1 MDGIDPAVLSDVLR
15 HALDGVLVVEG
26 SDADGRVIYA
36 NATLAAMMRRAEGW
50 PVGRTLNELEQEL
63 ATDAPRVAGAGMR
76 IRLRAADGTVTECDR
91 WEFALQHGRRALF
104 YRFAHR
110 PAFDGTQ
117 PVPVLGL
124 ERATVLATPEHLIE
138 VLRRDWAVAQRDNR
152 PITVMRFDVDAYR
165 GYQDVFGRMA
175 TENVMRQ
182 VGRTISSAM
191 RRLSDVVARFGDDE
205 FVVLGLSMDREAAC
219 HHAEMILSRIRALA
233 IHHPRSQT
241 GRYLTASAGVATGV
255 PGRDSHSD
263 AILEAGSKALL
274 AAKGEGGNCVKGV
287 SLD

>member
-1 MDGIDPAVLSDVLR
+1 MDGIDSAVLAEVLQ
-15 HALDGVLVVEG
+15 HALDGVLVIDGAE
-26 SDADGRVIYA
+26 ADSRVVYA

-50 PVGRTLNELEQEL
+50 PVGRTLAELEQEIP
-63 ATDAPRVAGAGMR
+63 AESPRAAGSGTR

-91 WEFALQHGRRALF
+91 WEFALQRGRRAIF

-124 ERATVLATPEHLIE
+124 ERGTVLSTPEHLVE
-138 VLRRDWAVAQRDNR
+138 VLRRDWSVAQRDSR
-152 PITVMRFDVDAYR
+152 PVTVMRFDVDGYR

-175 TENVMRQ
+175 SENVMRQ

-205 FVVLGLSMDREAAC
+205 FVVLGVSMDKEAAC
-219 HHAEMILSRIRALA
+219 HHAEMILGRIRALA

-255 PGRDSHSD
+255 PGRDSQCD
-263 AILEAGSKALL
+263 AILEAATKALL
-274 AAKGEGGNCVKGV
+274 DAKGEGGNCVRGT
-287 SLD
+287 SL

>member
-1 MDGIDPAVLSDVLR
+1 
-15 HALDGVLVVEG
+15 
-26 SDADGRVIYA
+26 VIYA

-63 ATDAPRVAGAGMR
+63 ATDGPRVAGAGMR

-191 RRLSDVVARFGDDE
+191 RRLSDGVARFGDDQ

-219 HHAEMILSRIRALA
+219 HHAEMIRRTGARYPPPALA
-233 IHHPRSQT
+233 D
-241 GRYLTASAGVATGV
+241 GLTHGELARDRCAGPTPTAM
-255 PGRDSHSD
+255 
-263 AILEAGSKALL
+263 
-274 AAKGEGGNCVKGV
+274 
-287 SLD
+287 